1 MREIFIAGAV
11 AALSTVAVL
20 NSPALASSVSEDLAL
35 CASALDQRGVAQ
47 ADSFR
52 PKFLRLRG
60 GAVRRIGVLMIPNAD
75 GAPSIEAE
83 CRIQRGEVVDVT
95 VKS

>member
-1 MREIFIAGAV
+1 MREILIAGAV
-11 AALSTVAVL
+11 AALTTLAIL
-20 NSPALASSVSEDLAL
+20 NTPALASSVNEDVAL
-35 CASALDQRGVAQ
+35 CAGALDSRGVAA

-52 PKFLRLRG
+52 PKFLKFRG
-60 GAVRRIGVLMIPNAD
+60 GAVRRISVLMIPNAD
-75 GAPSIEAE
+75 GAQSIEAE